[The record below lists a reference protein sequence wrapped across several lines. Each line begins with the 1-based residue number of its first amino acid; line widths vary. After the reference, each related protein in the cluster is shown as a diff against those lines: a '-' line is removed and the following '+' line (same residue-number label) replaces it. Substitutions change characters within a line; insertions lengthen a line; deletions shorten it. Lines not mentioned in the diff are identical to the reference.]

1 MYFYFEQI
9 EEARNAGARL
19 RTGPELEVTG
29 YSCEDHFYESDTF
42 LHAWE
47 LLAALLQHP
56 LCRDMLIDVGMPVNC
71 ALVMLTKIFPLSCVV
86 NRITK

>member
-1 MYFYFEQI
+1 MQQLKTKLLFKFQI

-47 LLAALLQHP
+47 LLAILLEHP
-56 LCRDMLIDVGMPVNC
+56 LCKDMLIDVGMPVHPFTYN
-71 ALVMLTKIFPLSCVV
+71 
-86 NRITK
+86 